1 MSPSST
7 GIAYNKTR
15 QTFLA
20 TQMRVANTHLA
31 RLRGLMAL
39 SPRRFF
45 YGQALWIVPCH
56 GVHTWFMRFSVDV
69 IYLNSDNT
77 VVHIEESLRP
87 WRFAPVRMD
96 ADSVIEFPAHTIFN
110 SGTRLGDKFEL
121 RFNEMTESVPCR
133 DINDPQEVA

>member
-1 MSPSST
+1 MSPSSQ

-31 RLRGLMAL
+31 RLRGLMTVNPA
-39 SPRRFF
+39 RFLH
-45 YGQALWIVPCH
+45 GQALWILPCH
-56 GVHTWFMRFSVDV
+56 GVHTWLMRFAVDV
-69 IYLNSDNT
+69 IYFDRNHT

-96 ADSVIEFPAHTIFN
+96 AESVLELPPHTIFN
-110 SGTRLGDKFEL
+110 SGTRIGDKFEL
-121 RFNEMTESVPCR
+121 RLNPARATDSAPAERTR
-133 DINDPQEVA
+133 AVA